1 MNRHGRSSR
10 LKDMYMKR
18 FVFRCGMLALLVL
31 GLGFESGQA
40 AGLGGLFGRKSEAHK
55 ARALHE
61 KVEDAVARFKK
72 KDPGIQ
78 RFFDKSVAYVVFP
91 RVVKAGIGFGGAMGK
106 GELFSKGKLLGYS
119 TMTQATVGFQFGG
132 QSYIE
137 IIFFDDEETLR
148 EFQNGTLEFGAQVSA
163 VALTVGAS
171 DNASFDQ
178 GLAVFTLERGGL
190 MYEATLGGQVF
201 TYRPK

>member
-1 MNRHGRSSR
+1 MS
-10 LKDMYMKR
+10 MYCR
-18 FVFRCGMLALLVL
+18 VTLLLCLMVN
-31 GLGFESGQA
+31 FAIPSGQA
-40 AGLGGLFGRKSEAHK
+40 AGLGSWFGKKSEAHK

-61 KVEDAVARFKK
+61 KVEDAIARFKK
-72 KDPGIQ
+72 EDPGIQ
-78 RFFDKSVAYVVFP
+78 RFFEDSVGYVVFP

-106 GELFSKGKLLGYS
+106 GELYEGGELLGYS

-137 IIFFDDEETLR
+137 IIFFDQKDALKD
-148 EFQNGTLEFGAQVSA
+148 FKNGTLEFGAQVSA

-201 TYRPK
+201 TYTPK